1 MFTPQQIDQISFSK
15 STFGGYN
22 MQQVDEFLEPLTEDY
37 VTLYKENAL
46 LKSKMRVLVGK
57 LEEYRKNEA
66 AMKEKVANAQRTCDK
81 MVMEAEAK
89 CAKMLSRA
97 NAAAAAQAAQP
108 AQPAQPVAQPV
119 QSVPNSSAL
128 IAAENAR
135 LEEARRTA
143 SARINEIQDQM
154 RSCIQALDRIK
165 TANAPAVST
174 APTTR
179 VAPVVPAAPAAP
191 AAPAPKVSSDD
202 VADEISQNI
211 EAIIGTTTDTAPKAA
226 PKHPTANDSTTSRFA
241 SLNLQ
246 FGRNYDPT
254 SRR

>member
-46 LKSKMRVLVGK
+46 LKSTMRVLVGK

-66 AMKEKVANAQRTCDK
+66 AMKEAVANAQRTCDK

-89 CAKMLSRA
+89 CAKMLSNA
-97 NAAAAAQAAQP
+97 NAAAAAQAAQSV
-108 AQPAQPVAQPV
+108 QPI
-119 QSVPNSSAL
+119 QSVPNNSAL
-128 IAAENAR
+128 VAAENAR

-165 TANAPAVST
+165 TANAPATTT
-174 APTTR
+174 AATTR

-191 AAPAPKVSSDD
+191 VAPAPKASSDD

-211 EAIIGTTTDTAPKAA
+211 EAIIGTTTDSAPKAA

>member
-66 AMKEKVANAQRTCDK
+66 AMKEAVANAQRTCDK

-89 CAKMLSRA
+89 CAKMLSNA
-97 NAAAAAQAAQP
+97 NAAAAAQAAQNV
-108 AQPAQPVAQPV
+108 QSV
-119 QSVPNSSAL
+119 QSVPNNSAL

-143 SARINEIQDQM
+143 SARINEILDQM

-165 TANAPAVST
+165 TANAPATTT
-174 APTTR
+174 AATTR

-191 AAPAPKVSSDD
+191 VAPAPKASSDD
-202 VADEISQNI
+202 VADEISQNL
-211 EAIIGTTTDTAPKAA
+211 EAILGTTTDSAPKAA

-254 SRR
+254 SHR

>member
-66 AMKEKVANAQRTCDK
+66 AMKEAVANAQRTCDK

-89 CAKMLSRA
+89 CAKMLSNA
-97 NAAAAAQAAQP
+97 NAAAAAQAAQS
-108 AQPAQPVAQPV
+108 VQPV
-119 QSVPNSSAL
+119 QSVPNNSAL

-165 TANAPAVST
+165 TANAPAAST

-179 VAPVVPAAPAAP
+179 VAPVAPAAP
-191 AAPAPKVSSDD
+191 AAPVAPAPKASSDD

-211 EAIIGTTTDTAPKAA
+211 EAIIGTTTDSAPKAA

-254 SRR
+254 SHR